1 MSLVEIR
8 RFADVN
14 EAEIARGYLASQG
27 VEAWVAGDQH
37 ARVDPLM
44 QQALGWSRLS
54 VAASDADQARALL
67 EAVGRAPPPDPDAEA
82 SSAAPLGP
90 WGLSATVLAGL
101 VTMGPEGGMAV
112 TALKRRGW
120 ARRAAVGVIV
130 VVMVL
135 VGLAWLAAWPLM
147 GRY

>member
-14 EAEIARGYLASQG
+14 EAEIARGYLGSRG
-27 VEAWVAGDQH
+27 VEAWIAGDQH
-37 ARVDPLM
+37 ARIDPLM

-54 VAASDADQARALL
+54 VVSSDVDRARALL
-67 EAVGRAPPPDPDAEA
+67 DAVGRGPPPDLDEA
-82 SSAAPLGP
+82 APADAPLGP

-101 VTMGPEGGMAV
+101 ATMGPEGGMAV

-120 ARRAAVGVIV
+120 ARRAAVGVIL
-130 VVMVL
+130 VVMLL
-135 VGLAWLAAWPLM
+135 VGLAGLAAWPLM
-147 GRY
+147 GR